1 MHITVIG
8 AGIVGLATAW
18 FLRKDGHTVTVIDR
32 RESVGQGTS
41 QANGGQLSYRY
52 IAPLADPD
60 VLPKVPGWM
69 LQADSP
75 IRFQPQ
81 FDGAQ
86 WRWIAAFMK
95 ACNANDKQRTVAA
108 LLPLSLLS
116 QRLVNDWVDAEGMDF
131 DFRRNGKL
139 VVYRDAA
146 GFRSARTLIESRP
159 ELASQQHALDRT
171 ACLALEPAIA
181 GMGADVVG
189 GIHTPSEEAG
199 DCLKLCQALTARM
212 REGDNPVEFLLGKTV
227 EALLVRD
234 GRLGA
239 LRTPEGEVATEACVV
254 AGGVESVALLQP
266 LGIDIPVYP
275 LKGYSIS
282 APITDAAKVPEI
294 SVTDFQRKIV
304 YARLAGH
311 LRVAGMADIVG
322 HDESLQ
328 PDRLATLTRETR
340 DNFGAGL
347 RLDSVAPWA
356 GLRPAT
362 PTGRPIV
369 DATGV
374 PNLWLNLGHGALGFT
389 LAAGCAQLIA
399 DRISDRQRPIPDED
413 FTLAR
418 SRPSGWRKV
427 PRASTA

>member
-1 MHITVIG
+1 MDITVIG

-18 FLRKDGHTVTVIDR
+18 FLRQDGHSVTVIDR
-32 RESVGQGTS
+32 RDAVGQGTS

-81 FDGAQ
+81 FDRTQ
-86 WRWIAAFMK
+86 WRWIANFMK

-116 QRLVNDWVDAEGMDF
+116 QRLVNDWVTKEGLAF

-139 VVYRDAA
+139 VVYRDAD

-159 ELASQQHALDRT
+159 ELASEQHALDRA
-171 ACLALEPAIA
+171 ACLALEPAVA
-181 GMGADVVG
+181 GMGGDVVG

-199 DCLKLCQALTARM
+199 DCLKLCQALAERL
-212 REGDNPVEFLLGKTV
+212 REGSNPVTFRLGETV
-227 EALLVRD
+227 ESLVVSG
-234 GRLGA
+234 GRISA
-239 LRTPEGEVATEACVV
+239 LRTSDGEFPTDACVA
-254 AGGVESVALLQP
+254 AGGVEAVALLRP

-282 APITDAAKVPEI
+282 APITDPARVPELSI
-294 SVTDFQRKIV
+294 TDFQRKIV
-304 YARLAGH
+304 YARLDDH

-322 HDESLQ
+322 HDDSLQ
-328 PDRLATLTRETR
+328 ADRLATLTREAGQ
-340 DNFGAGL
+340 NFGAGI
-347 RLDSVAPWA
+347 RLDAVSPWA

-362 PTGRPIV
+362 PTGRPVV
-369 DATGV
+369 DATAV

-389 LAAGCAQLIA
+389 LAAGCARLIA
-399 DRISDRQRPIPDED
+399 DRINGQPRPIPDEE

-418 SRPSGWRKV
+418 SGASGWRKA
-427 PRASTA
+427 ASSASR

>member
-18 FLRKDGHTVTVIDR
+18 FLRQDGHSVTVIDR
-32 RESVGQGTS
+32 RETVGQGTS

-75 IRFQPQ
+75 IRFQPR
-81 FDGAQ
+81 FDRDQ
-86 WRWIAAFMK
+86 WRWIASFMK

-116 QRLVNDWVDAEGMDF
+116 QRLVHDWVTTEALDF
-131 DFRRNGKL
+131 DFRHKGKL

-159 ELASQQHALDRT
+159 ELASQQHALDRA

-189 GIHTPSEEAG
+189 GIHTPSEDVG
-199 DCLKLCQALTARM
+199 DCFKLCQALARRM
-212 REGDNPVEFLLGKTV
+212 GEGANPVRFHLGHLV
-227 EALLVRD
+227 ESLIVSG
-234 GRLGA
+234 GRVVA
-239 LRTPEGEVATEACVV
+239 LRTDRGDIPTDACVA
-254 AGGVESVALLQP
+254 AGGVEAVALLRP
-266 LGIDIPVYP
+266 LGIEVPVYP

-282 APITDAAKVPEI
+282 APIADPAKVPDI
-294 SVTDFQRKIV
+294 SITDYQRKIV
-304 YARLAGH
+304 YARLGAQ

-328 PDRLATLTRETR
+328 ADRLATLIRETR
-340 DNFGAGL
+340 QNFGDGVQ
-347 RLDSVAPWA
+347 LDTVAPWA

-362 PTGRPIV
+362 PTGRPVV
-369 DATGV
+369 DATAL

-389 LAAGCAQLIA
+389 LAAGCARLVA
-399 DRISDRQRPIPDED
+399 DRIAGRPRAVPDEE
-413 FTLAR
+413 FTLAH
-418 SRPSGWRKV
+418 SGASGWRKAV
-427 PRASTA
+427 GASSR

>member
-1 MHITVIG
+1 MNITVIG

-18 FLRKDGHTVTVIDR
+18 FLRQDGHAVTVIDR
-32 RESVGQGTS
+32 RGAVGQGTS

-81 FDGAQ
+81 FDSAQ

-95 ACNANDKQRTVAA
+95 ACNNNDKQRTVAA

-116 QRLVNDWVDAEGMDF
+116 QRLVNDWVEREALAF

-139 VVYRDAA
+139 VVYRNAA
-146 GFRSARTLIESRP
+146 GFRSARALIESRP
-159 ELASQQHALDRT
+159 ELASQQHALDRA

-181 GMGADVVG
+181 GMGADVAG

-199 DCLKLCQALTARM
+199 DCLKLCQALAERM
-212 REGDNPVEFLLGKTV
+212 GEGDNPV
-227 EALLVRD
+227 RI
-234 GRLGA
+234 RLGVSVESLVVGNGRVLA
-239 LRTPEGEVATEACVV
+239 VRTAEGDWPTEACVV
-254 AGGVESVALLQP
+254 AGGVEAAALLRP

-275 LKGYSIS
+275 LKGYSLS
-282 APITDAAKVPEI
+282 LPITDAARVPEI

-304 YARLAGH
+304 YARLGEH

-322 HDESLQ
+322 HDDSLQ
-328 PDRLATLTRETR
+328 PDRLATLRRETQQ
-340 DNFGAGL
+340 NFGAGVD
-347 RLDSVAPWA
+347 LDTLAPWA

-362 PTGRPIV
+362 PTGRPLI
-369 DATGV
+369 DATAL

-389 LAAGCAQLIA
+389 LAAGSGQLIA
-399 DRISDRQRPIPDED
+399 DRIAMRPRAIPDED

-418 SRPSGWRKV
+418 STPSGWRARADGA
-427 PRASTA
+427 PR